1 MRKLEEIAVIHDIDN
16 YEQSLFLE
24 CFLRWTGFVCFSY
37 TYNDVYDEFNQYLE
51 KSKNNFDA
59 IFYINDN
66 DGRLESRFG
75 HLTENN
81 VCLQI
86 ETSKTD
92 YQNIEILKSI
102 WKKILNTVYLEE
114 KIKKDKENIEI
125 KPIVVNV
132 HAKYK
137 SKSQLGEHISTEKM
151 LSSEVNDNMCKKVYD
166 CLGIFEKLVEVYC
179 KCDLVHEISLQKFS
193 KKERDY
199 TKICR
204 AKSSKEI
211 WEKALK
217 ELEEYTAD
225 ERMGFEHFEYARIYC
240 KRMEDELCGVLS
252 IPKKYSA
259 IKLANL
265 ADTLN
270 MRTGYTFHILR
281 SMLAEIYNIYQDF
294 ENISIVVQHD
304 YVKNLNVDACKSIG
318 EYELGMLYF
327 KHDKKEQAV
336 VLFERS
342 FLHNKLNCNTI
353 WGFIIDCDRM
363 EKYKE
368 EEMWLINMLQILQ
381 LDLEDVRKCDENL
394 CKLPVIELKYAKKCY
409 YLLRKVNR
417 MIGNRTEESRKNEDY
432 LSMMEE
438 KTKNILE
445 KRSNV

>member
-102 WKKILNTVYLEE
+102 CKKILNTVYLEE

-132 HAKYK
+132 HAKYQ

-151 LSSEVNDNMCKKVYD
+151 LYSEVNDNMCKKVDD

-193 KKERDY
+193 EKERDY

-281 SMLAEIYNIYQDF
+281 NMLAEIYNIYQDF

-327 KHDKKEQAV
+327 KHDKKEQAA
-336 VLFERS
+336 FMFQKS
-342 FLHNKLNCNTI
+342 FLHNKLNYKTI
-353 WGFIIDCDRM
+353 WGLIRDCDVK

-368 EEMWLINMLQILQ
+368 EKMWLINMLQILQ
-381 LDLEDVRKCDENL
+381 LDFKDVRKCDENL
-394 CKLPVIELKYAKKCY
+394 CKLPVLELEYAKKCY
-409 YLLRKVNR
+409 HILRKVDR
-417 MIGNRTEESRKNEDY
+417 MLSTIPEVSKENEDY
-432 LSMMEE
+432 LNIMEE
-438 KTKNILE
+438 KTKTILE
-445 KRSNV
+445 NKKI

>member
-24 CFLRWTGFVCFSY
+24 RFLRWTGFVCFSY

-75 HLTENN
+75 HLTKNN
-81 VCLQI
+81 VSLQI

-114 KIKKDKENIEI
+114 KIKKDKEENMV

-132 HAKYK
+132 HAKYQ
-137 SKSQLGEHISTEKM
+137 SKSQLGEHISTEEI
-151 LSSEVNDNMCKKVYD
+151 LSSEVNDNMCKKVDD
-166 CLGIFEKLVEVYC
+166 CLGIFGKLVEVYC

-193 KKERDY
+193 ERERDY

-204 AKSSKEI
+204 YKLSKEI
-211 WEKALK
+211 WKKALK
-217 ELEEYTAD
+217 ELEEYTAN
-225 ERMGFEHFEYARIYC
+225 EGMGFEHFEYAIIYC
-240 KRMEDELCGVLS
+240 KRMEDELREVLS
-252 IPKKYSA
+252 LPMKYSA
-259 IKLANL
+259 IELANH

-270 MRTGYTFHILR
+270 MKTGYTFHILR
-281 SMLAEIYNIYQDF
+281 SMLAEIYYGYKDF
-294 ENISIVVQHD
+294 ENISMVVMHD
-304 YVKNLNVDACKSIG
+304 FIKNLNVDACKSIG
-318 EYELGMLYF
+318 EYEVGKLYF
-327 KHDKKEQAV
+327 RYGKKEQAF
-336 VLFERS
+336 VLFEKS
-342 FLHNKLNCNTI
+342 FLHNKLNWNTI
-353 WGFIIDCDRM
+353 RSYAIDCDRRK
-363 EKYKE
+363 KYEE

-381 LDLEDVRKCDENL
+381 LDFEDVRKCDENL
-394 CKLPVIELKYAKKCY
+394 CKLPVLELKYAKNCY
-409 YLLRKVNR
+409 SLLRKVNR
-417 MIGNRTEESRKNEDY
+417 MLGNRTNEDY

-445 KRSNV
+445 KKSNF